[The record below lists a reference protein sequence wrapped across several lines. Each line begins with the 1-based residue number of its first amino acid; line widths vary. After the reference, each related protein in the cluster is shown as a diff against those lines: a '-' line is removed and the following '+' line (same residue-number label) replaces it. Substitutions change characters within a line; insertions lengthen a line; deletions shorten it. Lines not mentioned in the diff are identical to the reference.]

1 MFENLQEKLQRAF
14 KTLRGQATLT
24 EENIDEALREIR
36 LALLEADVNFKVVK
50 QLIDQIR
57 VKAVGQ
63 DVLTALSPG
72 EQVIKIVRDELVEI
86 LGRDTARMKFASQ
99 PPTVILMA
107 GLQGSGKTT
116 TSGKLANWLKNGGHR
131 PLLVSVDVYRPAARE
146 QLKVVAQAVKA
157 NIYEGEVGE
166 ATPGPR
172 DPRAKEARREA
183 INTGSDVL
191 IVDTAGRLHIDDQL
205 MDEMQLLKR
214 LLNPQEILFVA
225 DAMTGQDA
233 VNSADEFHKKLSL
246 TGVVLTKMD
255 GDARGGAALSIRQV
269 TGQPIKFIGVGEKY
283 DALEPFH
290 PDRIVSRI
298 LGMGDILSLIERAE
312 SQIDKKKAQ
321 EMATKALTGDGF
333 SLEDFRDQLRQ
344 VKKMGSMKSLLG
356 MLPSIG
362 PFSGLQKAADNVDE
376 GQINRVE
383 AIINSMTTHERN
395 HHEVINGSRRKRIA
409 RGSGTTV
416 QEVNNLLRQYA
427 QMKKM
432 FKQMGKTVA
441 PRTGLFHQLQGQP
454 AHGVAGI
461 DFHHRLEPA
470 IALGC
475 AIDEGVDANRP
486 DIAGA
491 LQFRFEQRK
500 DVAIEALEAARNV
513 RRFAEQ
519 RGYVRRYAA
528 AVVGRRPVGPEL
540 SLAVIDQ
547 AGVAAE
553 LQVARP
559 HLQLD
564 GEIQR
569 ALQPGFDDHLSAI
582 LQGTGQPLLLCRQ
595 HL

>member
-14 KTLRGQATLT
+14 KSLRGQAKLT

-57 VKAVGQ
+57 AKAVGQ
-63 DVLTALSPG
+63 EVMTALSPG
-72 EQVIKIVRDELVEI
+72 EQVIKILRDELVEI
-86 LGRDTARMKFASQ
+86 LGKDTARVKFASQ
-99 PPTVILMA
+99 PPTVVLMA

-116 TSGKLANWLKNGGHR
+116 TSGKLAHWFKQGGHR

-146 QLKVVAQAVKA
+146 QLKIVAQAVKA
-157 NIYEGEVGE
+157 NIYEGQVSE
-166 ATPGPR
+166 ANTATVER
-172 DPRAKEARREA
+172 LVKEARREA
-183 INTGSDVL
+183 VVTGCDVL

-205 MDEMQLLKR
+205 MDEMQSLKK
-214 LLNPQEILFVA
+214 LLNPSEILFVA
-225 DAMTGQDA
+225 DSMTGQDA
-233 VNSADEFHKKLSL
+233 VNSADEFHKKLTL

-312 SQIDKKKAQ
+312 SQIDKKKAA
-321 EMATKALTGDGF
+321 EMASKALSGDGF

-344 VKKMGSMKSLLG
+344 VKKMGSMKSLMG

-376 GQINRVE
+376 KQINRVE
-383 AIINSMTTHERN
+383 AIINSMTSHERT

-432 FKQMGKTVA
+432 FKQMGKPSFA
-441 PRTGLFHQLQGQP
+441 RRL
-454 AHGVAGI
+454 AGMK
-461 DFHHRLEPA
+461 L
-470 IALGC
+470 
-475 AIDEGVDANRP
+475 
-486 DIAGA
+486 
-491 LQFRFEQRK
+491 
-500 DVAIEALEAARNV
+500 
-513 RRFAEQ
+513 
-519 RGYVRRYAA
+519 
-528 AVVGRRPVGPEL
+528 
-540 SLAVIDQ
+540 
-547 AGVAAE
+547 
-553 LQVARP
+553 
-559 HLQLD
+559 
-564 GEIQR
+564 
-569 ALQPGFDDHLSAI
+569 PG
-582 LQGTGQPLLLCRQ
+582 T
-595 HL
+595 

>member
-57 VKAVGQ
+57 AKAVGQ
-63 DVLTALSPG
+63 EVMTALSPG
-72 EQVIKIVRDELVEI
+72 EQVIKILRDELVVI
-86 LGRDTARMKFASQ
+86 LGKDTAKVKFASQ
-99 PPTVILMA
+99 PPTVVLMA

-116 TSGKLANWLKNGGHR
+116 TSGKLANWFKNGGHR

-146 QLKVVAQAVKA
+146 QLKVVAQAVKSH
-157 NIYEGEVGE
+157 IYEGQVTE
-166 ATPGPR
+166 ANTATVER
-172 DPRAKEARREA
+172 LVKEAKREA
-183 INTGSDVL
+183 VVTGCDVL

-205 MDEMQLLKR
+205 MDEMQSLKK
-214 LLNPQEILFVA
+214 LLNPSEILFVA

-246 TGVVLTKMD
+246 TGIVLTKMD

-333 SLEDFRDQLRQ
+333 SLEDFRDQLRS
-344 VKKMGSMKSLLG
+344 VKKMGSMKSLMG

-362 PFSGLQKAADNVDE
+362 PFSGLQKAADSVDE
-376 GQINRVE
+376 KQIDRVE
-383 AIINSMTTHERN
+383 AIINSMTMHERN

-409 RGSGTTV
+409 RGSGTTI

-432 FKQMGKTVA
+432 FKQMGKPSFA
-441 PRTGLFHQLQGQP
+441 RRL
-454 AHGVAGI
+454 AGM
-461 DFHHRLEPA
+461 
-470 IALGC
+470 
-475 AIDEGVDANRP
+475 
-486 DIAGA
+486 
-491 LQFRFEQRK
+491 K
-500 DVAIEALEAARNV
+500 M
-513 RRFAEQ
+513 
-519 RGYVRRYAA
+519 
-528 AVVGRRPVGPEL
+528 
-540 SLAVIDQ
+540 
-547 AGVAAE
+547 
-553 LQVARP
+553 
-559 HLQLD
+559 
-564 GEIQR
+564 
-569 ALQPGFDDHLSAI
+569 PGM
-582 LQGTGQPLLLCRQ
+582 
-595 HL
+595 

>member
-14 KTLRGQATLT
+14 KSLRGQAKLS
-24 EENIDEALREIR
+24 EENIAEALREIR

-50 QLIDQIR
+50 ELIDRIQA
-57 VKAVGQ
+57 KAVGQ
-63 DVLTALSPG
+63 EVLTALSPG
-72 EQVIKIVRDELVEI
+72 EQVIKIVRDELVET
-86 LGRDTARMKFASQ
+86 LGHDTARMKFASQ

-116 TSGKLANWLKNGGHR
+116 TSGKLAHWLKNGGHR

-146 QLKVVAQAVKA
+146 QLKIVAQAVKS
-157 NIYEGEVGE
+157 NLYEGEVGE
-166 ATPGPR
+166 ANTATVER
-172 DPRAKEARREA
+172 LVKEARREA
-183 INTGSDVL
+183 VVSGCDVL

-205 MDEMQLLKR
+205 MDEMQSLKK
-214 LLNPQEILFVA
+214 LLNPSEILFVA

-233 VNSADEFHKKLSL
+233 VRSADEFHKKLSL

-312 SQIDKKKAQ
+312 QQIDKKKAE

-344 VKKMGSMKSLLG
+344 VKKMGSMKSLIG

-376 GQINRVE
+376 KQINRVE
-383 AIINSMTTHERN
+383 AIISSMTMHERN

-409 RGSGTTV
+409 RGSGTSV

-432 FKQMGKTVA
+432 FKQMGKPSFA
-441 PRTGLFHQLQGQP
+441 RRL
-454 AHGVAGI
+454 AGMK
-461 DFHHRLEPA
+461 L
-470 IALGC
+470 
-475 AIDEGVDANRP
+475 
-486 DIAGA
+486 
-491 LQFRFEQRK
+491 
-500 DVAIEALEAARNV
+500 
-513 RRFAEQ
+513 
-519 RGYVRRYAA
+519 
-528 AVVGRRPVGPEL
+528 
-540 SLAVIDQ
+540 
-547 AGVAAE
+547 
-553 LQVARP
+553 
-559 HLQLD
+559 
-564 GEIQR
+564 
-569 ALQPGFDDHLSAI
+569 PGM
-582 LQGTGQPLLLCRQ
+582 
-595 HL
+595 